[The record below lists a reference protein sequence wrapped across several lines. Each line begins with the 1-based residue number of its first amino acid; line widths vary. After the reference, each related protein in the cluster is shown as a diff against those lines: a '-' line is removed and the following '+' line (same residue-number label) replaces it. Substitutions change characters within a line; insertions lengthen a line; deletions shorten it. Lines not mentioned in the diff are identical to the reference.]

1 MPAPSRL
8 TKITAKNQNF
18 QGDVD
23 SKSFNLHYKSRTREE
38 YLKPILYS
46 EATDGACKKINES
59 GLDITHVLTG
69 ITYGGKLDIEF
80 EEVKR

>member
-1 MPAPSRL
+1 M
-8 TKITAKNQNF
+8 
-18 QGDVD
+18 
-23 SKSFNLHYKSRTREE
+23 
-38 YLKPILYS
+38 KPILYS